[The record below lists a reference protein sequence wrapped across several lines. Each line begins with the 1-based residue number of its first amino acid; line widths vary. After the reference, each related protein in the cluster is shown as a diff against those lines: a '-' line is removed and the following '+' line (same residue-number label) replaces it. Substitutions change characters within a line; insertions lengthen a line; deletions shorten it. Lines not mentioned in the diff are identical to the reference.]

1 MGRVLWI
8 LELSPERR
16 YQSGFPPRIED
27 AALSSPTD
35 AFVPAP
41 DGALWQTIAPAKA
54 GLDPDRLKAAVD
66 FAREQESPW
75 PRSLYYPDG
84 SYVGNVEWNERGP
97 WTEIVGP
104 VRERGGPAG
113 LILKGG
119 RIVAEWGDTAR
130 TDMTF
135 SIAKSYLAVLAGIA
149 FDDGLIKDVEEP
161 VGKTVTG
168 PVFSGAHNGQITWRH
183 LLQQSSEWQG
193 EIFGKSD
200 QVDHNRQIGPGAD
213 NSRKG
218 QSRELKTPG
227 SFYEYNDVRVNV
239 LSYALLERFRRPLPE
254 VLRERVMD
262 PIGASPDWRWEGYS
276 TSFTDID
283 GRSIQSVPGGG
294 HWGGGLFIGAR
305 DHARFGLLIGRQGD
319 WGGRQILSR
328 EWVKRM
334 LTPSPTLTNYG
345 YLWWLAARLGVPAS
359 SFSAL
364 GAGSN
369 VIWVDPEQ
377 DIVAVLRW
385 INGAQTD
392 AFIDRLVAARG

>member
-1 MGRVLWI
+1 MP
-8 LELSPERR
+8 S
-16 YQSGFPPRIED
+16 S
-27 AALSSPTD
+27 LSSARLQD
-35 AFVPAP
+35 AVA
-41 DGALWQTIAPAKA
+41 
-54 GLDPDRLKAAVD
+54 
-66 FAREQESPW
+66 FAQAHDSPW
-75 PRSLYYPDG
+75 PRSMFYPDG
-84 SYVGNVEWNERGP
+84 AYVGNREWDEKGP

-104 VRERGGPAG
+104 VEPRGGPAG
-113 LILKGG
+113 IVLKGG
-119 RIVAEWGDTAR
+119 RVAAEWGDVERA
-130 TDMTF
+130 DMTF
-135 SIAKSYLAVLAGIA
+135 SIAKSYLSVLAGLA
-149 FDDGLIKDVEEP
+149 VADGLIADIDEP
-161 VGKTVTG
+161 VGKSVDG
-168 PVFSGAHNGQITWRH
+168 PHFSSPHNAKITWRH
-183 LLQQSSEWQG
+183 LLNMNSEWQG

-218 QSRELKTPG
+218 QRRELKTPG

-239 LSYALLERFRRPLPE
+239 LGYALLERFRRPLPE
-254 VLRERVMD
+254 VLRERVME
-262 PIGASPDWRWEGYS
+262 PIGASSDWEWQGYS

-305 DHARFGLLIGRQGD
+305 DHARFGLLIGREGD

-328 EWVKRM
+328 DWVKRM

-345 YLWWLAARLGVPAS
+345 YLWWLAARPGVPAA

-369 VIWVDPEQ
+369 VIWVDPDQ
-377 DIVAVLRW
+377 DVVAVLRW